1 MVLMAGSFACG
12 LLFGFGLLVSGMINP
27 EKVLGFL
34 DIFGAWDPSLAVV
47 MAVAVTITGVGYAL
61 ARGHEKPLISG
72 RHFWPPEAGIDRDL
86 IVGAAMFG
94 VGWGLVGLCPGP
106 AISNLATLSPEVMVF
121 VAAMIAGMIARDVM
135 ARREGAQSSASATS
149 QQES

>member
-1 MVLMAGSFACG
+1 MVLMVGSFACG
-12 LLFGFGLLVSGMINP
+12 LLFGFGLLVSDMINP

-61 ARGHEKPLISG
+61 ARGHAKPLIAG
-72 RHFWPPEAGIDRDL
+72 NHFWPQEAGIDRDL

-94 VGWGLVGLCPGP
+94 IGWGLVGLCPGP

-121 VAAMIAGMIARDVM
+121 VAAMIAGMIVRDAM
-135 ARREGAQSSASATS
+135 ARREGKQPDATAAS
-149 QQES
+149 Q